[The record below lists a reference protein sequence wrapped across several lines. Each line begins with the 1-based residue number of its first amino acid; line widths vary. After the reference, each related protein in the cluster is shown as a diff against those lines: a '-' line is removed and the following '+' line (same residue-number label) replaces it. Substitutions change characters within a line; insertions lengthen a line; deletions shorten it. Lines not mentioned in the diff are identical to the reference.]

1 MMSRT
6 MDSLPDSYS
15 LGISLVACKG
25 WSISNKEFWNEK
37 YLKFLPDSYNLD
49 ISLVACKFW

>member
-1 MMSRT
+1 MMSHT

-37 YLKFLPDSYNLD
+37 YLKFLPYDNL
-49 ISLVACKFW
+49 

>member
-1 MMSRT
+1 MKRT
-6 MDSLPDSYS
+6 MDFSIDSYN

-37 YLKFLPDSYNLD
+37 YLKFLPYDNL
-49 ISLVACKFW
+49 